1 MVLSKPLLL
10 GAISGFLIAFALPP
24 WGWWPLA
31 LLGFALF
38 AFATDSSSRLDR
50 FAAGWAAGFVW
61 LAIGELWMFDL
72 TPPGYVLVFV
82 VFGAG
87 YGLVALFAGSDDRR
101 LILLPAGFVLYEW
114 FRWSFPFGGVPLAT
128 VPMTQVESP
137 LAHVLPL
144 GGALLLTAVT
154 ITSGLALWLF
164 GERRWLAASKLLGL
178 VGLLLAGGAL
188 APSGTVIETI
198 DVAVVQGGG
207 PQRTRADTCENQR
220 VFDRH
225 REATA
230 TIDRAVDLV
239 IWPENVVN
247 PVADGRSLG
256 RCDDLLFMSEAVD
269 DIADIARSQQ
279 AVLIPGWFHS
289 AGTALP
295 NNTVNYS
302 TAVTAEGETVD
313 RYDKV
318 RIVPFGEFV
327 PLRGLIEQFSSDVPG
342 RDVLQGDGPAVLASP
357 VATLGVSISWEIFF
371 DSRGRAAIRD
381 GGEILVNP
389 TNGSSYWLTIL
400 QSQQVASSQLRA
412 METGRWV
419 LQAAPTGF
427 SAIVDPRGNVI
438 ERTGISEQRVLYG
451 AVERREG
458 LTLATRFGAVPMLV
472 LAAAAFVGSLGRGLR
487 ARASAS
493 PDHR

>member
-1 MVLSKPLLL
+1 
-10 GAISGFLIAFALPP
+10 
-24 WGWWPLA
+24 
-31 LLGFALF
+31 
-38 AFATDSSSRLDR
+38 
-50 FAAGWAAGFVW
+50 
-61 LAIGELWMFDL
+61 MFDL
-72 TPPGYVLVFV
+72 TPPGYVMVFV

-87 YGLVALFAGSDDRR
+87 YGLVALFAGSGDRR

-128 VPMTQVESP
+128 VPMTQVSSP
-137 LAHVLPL
+137 LTSVLPL

-154 ITSGLALWLF
+154 IATGLTVRLLAD
-164 GERRWLAASKLLGL
+164 RRWN
-178 VGLLLAGGAL
+178 VAGAMFGSVVVVVIIGAL
-188 APSGTVIETI
+188 APNGTVIDTI

-225 REATA
+225 RDATA
-230 TIDRAVDLV
+230 SIDRTVDLV
-239 IWPENVVN
+239 LWPENVVN
-247 PVADGRSLG
+247 PTSDGRPLG
-256 RCDDLLFMSEAVD
+256 RCDDLLFMSEAVTD
-269 DIADIARSQQ
+269 VADIARSQQ

-289 AGTALP
+289 AGSSAP

-302 TAVTAEGETVD
+302 TAVSAEGETVS

-327 PLRGLIEQFSSDVPG
+327 PLRGLIEFFSSDVPG
-342 RDVLQGDGPAVLASP
+342 RDVLQGQGPAVLESP

-371 DSRGRAAIRD
+371 DSRSRAAVRD

-400 QSQQVASSQLRA
+400 QSQQVASSRLRA

-427 SAIVDPRGNVI
+427 SAIVDADGTVI
-438 ERTGISEQRVLYG
+438 ERTAISEQRVLYA
-451 AVERREG
+451 AVERRDG
-458 LTLATRFGAVPMLV
+458 LTLATRFGPVPMLV
-472 LAAAAFVGSLGRGLR
+472 LAAAAFVVSASRERVR
-487 ARASAS
+487 ARSS
-493 PDHR
+493 R